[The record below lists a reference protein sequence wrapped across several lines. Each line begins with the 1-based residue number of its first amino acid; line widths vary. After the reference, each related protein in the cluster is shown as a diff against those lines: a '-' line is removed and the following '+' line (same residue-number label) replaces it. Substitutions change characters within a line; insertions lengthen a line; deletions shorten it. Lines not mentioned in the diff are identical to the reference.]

1 MKSTEYIEW
10 DKLEQIPFCLC
21 RIAEDEENQ
30 EIDVYYLDKRV
41 CHDYDH
47 VGHYFRTAIIMF
59 RRIRNITADWVN
71 LKNLWLLRDCI
82 RENFNHGLE
91 VDDLIFGETFDGE
104 DPETIKPLTKE
115 RLFKIKKVIQEK
127 IHTLPYR
134 GEYIKTKPWSLSC
147 DRDNRGLLREY
158 REYISFNLYLHH
170 VISEFCLFFCNTRI
184 SKNSDMAKSWATFCC
199 SGTLKV

>member
-115 RLFKIKKVIQEK
+115 LLFNIKKVIQEK
-127 IHTLPYR
+127 DPY
-134 GEYIKTKPWSLSC
+134 
-147 DRDNRGLLREY
+147 
-158 REYISFNLYLHH
+158 
-170 VISEFCLFFCNTRI
+170 
-184 SKNSDMAKSWATFCC
+184 AT
-199 SGTLKV
+199 V

>member
-104 DPETIKPLTKE
+104 DPETIKPAKPEAAARKMMIVQSIYSFPQRIIIFYSLPIKAGFTARRAMKFPKPAELPKVRQLLT
-115 RLFKIKKVIQEK
+115 
-127 IHTLPYR
+127 
-134 GEYIKTKPWSLSC
+134 
-147 DRDNRGLLREY
+147 
-158 REYISFNLYLHH
+158 
-170 VISEFCLFFCNTRI
+170 
-184 SKNSDMAKSWATFCC
+184 CC
-199 SGTLKV
+199 R

>member
-59 RRIRNITADWVN
+59 RRMCYNNRFATLAYWIFTLVGTGGPA
-71 LKNLWLLRDCI
+71 LWHRP
-82 RENFNHGLE
+82 FP
-91 VDDLIFGETFDGE
+91 DL
-104 DPETIKPLTKE
+104 
-115 RLFKIKKVIQEK
+115 
-127 IHTLPYR
+127 
-134 GEYIKTKPWSLSC
+134 
-147 DRDNRGLLREY
+147 
-158 REYISFNLYLHH
+158 
-170 VISEFCLFFCNTRI
+170 
-184 SKNSDMAKSWATFCC
+184 
-199 SGTLKV
+199 

>member
-115 RLFKIKKVIQEK
+115 RLFNLSSNHREVNRQYYPTEQLRQSNAIKKNDSTHK
-127 IHTLPYR
+127 
-134 GEYIKTKPWSLSC
+134 
-147 DRDNRGLLREY
+147 
-158 REYISFNLYLHH
+158 
-170 VISEFCLFFCNTRI
+170 
-184 SKNSDMAKSWATFCC
+184 A
-199 SGTLKV
+199 

>member
-104 DPETIKPLTKE
+104 DPETIKALT
-115 RLFKIKKVIQEK
+115 
-127 IHTLPYR
+127 
-134 GEYIKTKPWSLSC
+134 
-147 DRDNRGLLREY
+147 
-158 REYISFNLYLHH
+158 
-170 VISEFCLFFCNTRI
+170 
-184 SKNSDMAKSWATFCC
+184 
-199 SGTLKV
+199 

>member
-115 RLFKIKKVIQEK
+115 PVSYTHL
-127 IHTLPYR
+127 TLPTTER
-134 GEYIKTKPWSLSC
+134 
-147 DRDNRGLLREY
+147 
-158 REYISFNLYLHH
+158 
-170 VISEFCLFFCNTRI
+170 V
-184 SKNSDMAKSWATFCC
+184 
-199 SGTLKV
+199 

>member
-134 GEYIKTKPWSLSC
+134 GEYIKTNPGVCLATGTT
-147 DRDNRGLLREY
+147 RDYYANIGS
-158 REYISFNLYLHH
+158 ISRLYKD
-170 VISEFCLFFCNTRI
+170 F
-184 SKNSDMAKSWATFCC
+184 MAF
-199 SGTLKV
+199 LD

>member
-30 EIDVYYLDKRV
+30 ERDVYYLD
-41 CHDYDH
+41 
-47 VGHYFRTAIIMF
+47 
-59 RRIRNITADWVN
+59 NITADWVN

-82 RENFNHGLE
+82 RENFTHGLE

-127 IHTLPYR
+127 DPY
-134 GEYIKTKPWSLSC
+134 
-147 DRDNRGLLREY
+147 
-158 REYISFNLYLHH
+158 
-170 VISEFCLFFCNTRI
+170 
-184 SKNSDMAKSWATFCC
+184 AT
-199 SGTLKV
+199 V

>member
-59 RRIRNITADWVN
+59 RRRFADSFV
-71 LKNLWLLRDCI
+71 
-82 RENFNHGLE
+82 
-91 VDDLIFGETFDGE
+91 
-104 DPETIKPLTKE
+104 
-115 RLFKIKKVIQEK
+115 
-127 IHTLPYR
+127 TLPCKINKHITQWNHLYTVIHFVLRYR
-134 GEYIKTKPWSLSC
+134 
-147 DRDNRGLLREY
+147 
-158 REYISFNLYLHH
+158 
-170 VISEFCLFFCNTRI
+170 
-184 SKNSDMAKSWATFCC
+184 
-199 SGTLKV
+199 

>member
-1 MKSTEYIEW
+1 MKALVTGVKGQLGYDVVNELQQRGHEAIGVDIEEMDITDAECVNRVITEAAPDVVIHCAAW
-10 DKLEQIPFCLC
+10 TAVDA
-21 RIAEDEENQ
+21 AEDEENQ

-127 IHTLPYR
+127 DPY
-134 GEYIKTKPWSLSC
+134 
-147 DRDNRGLLREY
+147 
-158 REYISFNLYLHH
+158 
-170 VISEFCLFFCNTRI
+170 
-184 SKNSDMAKSWATFCC
+184 AT
-199 SGTLKV
+199 V

>member
-59 RRIRNITADWVN
+59 RRIRNITA
-71 LKNLWLLRDCI
+71 
-82 RENFNHGLE
+82 
-91 VDDLIFGETFDGE
+91 GE
-104 DPETIKPLTKE
+104 PQKPLVAKG
-115 RLFKIKKVIQEK
+115 LYQ
-127 IHTLPYR
+127 
-134 GEYIKTKPWSLSC
+134 GE
-147 DRDNRGLLREY
+147 
-158 REYISFNLYLHH
+158 F
-170 VISEFCLFFCNTRI
+170 
-184 SKNSDMAKSWATFCC
+184 
-199 SGTLKV
+199 

>member
-91 VDDLIFGETFDGE
+91 VDDLIFEETFDGE
-104 DPETIKPLTKE
+104 FL
-115 RLFKIKKVIQEK
+115 
-127 IHTLPYR
+127 
-134 GEYIKTKPWSLSC
+134 
-147 DRDNRGLLREY
+147 LLRY
-158 REYISFNLYLHH
+158 FKSLI
-170 VISEFCLFFCNTRI
+170 CNSVAELRVFT
-184 SKNSDMAKSWATFCC
+184 TF
-199 SGTLKV
+199 SILVY

>member
-59 RRIRNITADWVN
+59 RRIRNGR
-71 LKNLWLLRDCI
+71 L
-82 RENFNHGLE
+82 
-91 VDDLIFGETFDGE
+91 GE
-104 DPETIKPLTKE
+104 PQKPLVAKG
-115 RLFKIKKVIQEK
+115 LYQ
-127 IHTLPYR
+127 
-134 GEYIKTKPWSLSC
+134 GE
-147 DRDNRGLLREY
+147 
-158 REYISFNLYLHH
+158 F
-170 VISEFCLFFCNTRI
+170 
-184 SKNSDMAKSWATFCC
+184 
-199 SGTLKV
+199 

>member
-59 RRIRNITADWVN
+59 RRIR
-71 LKNLWLLRDCI
+71 
-82 RENFNHGLE
+82 ENFNHGLE

-127 IHTLPYR
+127 DPY
-134 GEYIKTKPWSLSC
+134 
-147 DRDNRGLLREY
+147 
-158 REYISFNLYLHH
+158 
-170 VISEFCLFFCNTRI
+170 
-184 SKNSDMAKSWATFCC
+184 AT
-199 SGTLKV
+199 V